1 MLTVARPTGKC
12 CCGARCEF
20 VGIFIVVTTVLKRVR
35 STTVVLAAMATSAC
49 QERPPG
55 VYDLSITEAYQRLFR
70 HTLPD
75 LVFAKQCGILIHVR
89 PEGVP
94 NQRVTWRVYSSGQKV
109 VEFSAVLTA
118 IGDRQTKI
126 VIDMPRG
133 DKSGEAYDGSQFYVR
148 PAFNQPLRPAVEEQ
162 VAAILES
169 RAFDVRRVGP
179 GTDKVCHVQR
189 GGLESGRVFRV
200 DDVPGMDARQSA
212 DCRERRRPSGQC

>member
-1 MLTVARPTGKC
+1 MNRAK
-12 CCGARCEF
+12 
-20 VGIFIVVTTVLKRVR
+20 
-35 STTVVLAAMATSAC
+35 STLVVLTAIATSAC
-49 QERPPG
+49 QAERPPG
-55 VYDLSITEAYQRLFR
+55 VYDLSIAEAYQRLFR
-70 HTLPD
+70 HALPD

-109 VEFSAVLTA
+109 VEFSAALTA

-126 VIDMPRG
+126 VINMPRG
-133 DKSGEAYDGSQFYVR
+133 DKGGEAYDGSQFYVR

-212 DCRERRRPSGQC
+212 DCRESRRPGGKC

>member
-1 MLTVARPTGKC
+1 M
-12 CCGARCEF
+12 
-20 VGIFIVVTTVLKRVR
+20 KRVT
-35 STTVVLAAMATSAC
+35 STLVVLAATATSAC

-55 VYDLSITEAYQRLFR
+55 VYDLSITEAYKRLSA

-75 LVFAKQCGILIHVR
+75 MVFAKQCGILIHVR

-118 IGDRQTKI
+118 IGDKQTKV

-133 DKSGEAYDGSQFYVR
+133 DKGGEAYDGSQFYVR

>member
-1 MLTVARPTGKC
+1 M
-12 CCGARCEF
+12 
-20 VGIFIVVTTVLKRVR
+20 
-35 STTVVLAAMATSAC
+35 VVLAAIATSAC
-49 QERPPG
+49 AERPPG
-55 VYDLSITEAYQRLFR
+55 VYDLNIAEAYKRLSA

-89 PEGVP
+89 PEGAL

-118 IGDRQTKI
+118 IGDKQTKV
-126 VIDMPRG
+126 VINMPPG
-133 DKSGEAYDGSQFYVR
+133 DKGGEAYDGSQFYVR

-179 GTDKVCHVQR
+179 GTDKVCLVQR